1 MAHLL
6 LSLLGPFQV
15 TLGGEPVTGF
25 ATDKVRALLAYL
37 AVEAEHPHRR
47 EALAGLLWPDWP
59 EDSARNSLRQALF
72 QLRQVLGDR
81 DANAPFLLVDRK
93 TVQFNLA
100 SDHGL
105 DVETFTTLL
114 LACQAHSHDSLESC
128 ELCTQRLGKAAEL
141 YKGDFLAEFFL
152 DDSAPF
158 EEWAL
163 LKREWLRRQAL
174 ETFSHLAT
182 HYEQRGEYR
191 QAYRY
196 AWRQVEMDPLRE
208 EAHRKLMRALA
219 LSGQRSA
226 ALAQYET
233 CRQALAE
240 DLGVEPADETTV
252 LYERIR
258 DGELSREIGWRRS
271 AAARL
276 HNLPG
281 QLTPFIGREEE
292 LAQIDDRLE
301 DPDCRLLTLVGPGG
315 SGKTRLAL
323 QAAAGQIGLFSHGV
337 YLVPLAPVRSIDL
350 LVSTI
355 AGALDFAFQD
365 QEDPRAQLLDYLCV
379 REVLLVL
386 DSFEHLIQ
394 SESTELLIDIL
405 SAAPGVKIM
414 VTSQERLNVQGE
426 WILEICGLKYPELGR
441 PGLRTA
447 RGVSALRQGSPVR
460 PSNHQDNRR
469 AGAVPDDV
477 EKYDA
482 VQLFLQSA
490 RRIRGDFSLPIEAV
504 SGVIR
509 ICQLVEGMPLGIELA
524 AAWVQMFSC
533 QEIAEQIEYDLD
545 FLATSMRDVPER
557 HRSTRAVFEHSW
569 GRLSEEERRI
579 FRKLSVF
586 RGGFRKQAAELVA
599 DISLPRLF
607 ALVYKSLVRTDP
619 SGRLEIHEIL
629 RQYAEERLQQMPDEA
644 EQARDEHCDYYA
656 EFLHRMEERL
666 GGVER
671 REALEEIGEEIEN
684 VRAGWGWAV
693 AQGNESAIGKYVES
707 LFLFYETRGWFHDGE
722 EAFGR
727 AVKRLEETGQEGSV
741 VFWRLLAR
749 QGRMAYQI
757 GLFEKAEELLR
768 RSLAAFRRL
777 DVPEEVAFCL
787 DCLDELA

>member
-1 MAHLL
+1 MVHLS

-15 TLGGEPVTGF
+15 MLGGEPVTGF

-72 QLRQVLGDR
+72 QLRQALGDR

-114 LACQAHSHDSLESC
+114 LACQAHSHNSLESC
-128 ELCTQRLGKAAEL
+128 ELCTQRLGRAAEL

-174 ETFSHLAT
+174 ETFSHLAN
-182 HYEQRGEYR
+182 HYEQRGEYK

-240 DLGVEPADETTV
+240 DLGVEPADETTA

-258 DGELSREIGWRRS
+258 DGELSREIGWRTS

-292 LAQIDDRLE
+292 LAQIAGRLE
-301 DPDCRLLTLVGPGG
+301 DPDCRLLTLIGPGG

-350 LVSTI
+350 LISTI
-355 AGALDFAFQD
+355 AGALNFAFQD
-365 QEDPRAQLLDYLCV
+365 QEDPRAQLLDYLCT
-379 REVLLVL
+379 REVLLML

-394 SESTELLIDIL
+394 SESMELLIDIL

-426 WILEICGLKYPELGR
+426 WILEVRGLRYPEFGR
-441 PGLRTA
+441 PGLRTT
-447 RGVSALRQGSPVR
+447 RGVSALRQGSPAR
-460 PSNHQDNRR
+460 PSKYPNGV

-477 EKYDA
+477 EEYDA
-482 VQLFLQSA
+482 VQLFIQSA
-490 RRIRGDFSLPIEAV
+490 RRIRGDFSLPIEAIP
-504 SGVIR
+504 GVIR

-545 FLATSMRDVPER
+545 FLSTSMRDVPER

-569 GRLSEEERRI
+569 SRLSEEERRV

-586 RGGFRKQAAELVA
+586 RGGFRKQAAELVT
-599 DISLPRLF
+599 DISLPQLF

-629 RQYAEERLQQMPDEA
+629 RQYAEERLQQIPDEA
-644 EQARDEHCDYYA
+644 EQARDKHCDYYA

-666 GGVER
+666 EGVER
-671 REALEEIGEEIEN
+671 REALEEMGKEIEN
-684 VRAGWGWAV
+684 VRAGWDWAV
-693 AQGNESAIGKYVES
+693 SQGNESAIGKYVES

-727 AVKRLEETGQEGSV
+727 AAQRLEEVGQEGSV
-741 VFWRLLAR
+741 VVWRLLAR

-757 GLFEKAEELLR
+757 GLFEKAERLLQ